1 MGRGADGGCGTEE
14 RPCPVSR
21 VPAKNPATQPEIEE
35 KQRTSPDIDLYSQ
48 ARKALSERSPF
59 DAVPEENSA
68 LSLLTLPSGLASFL
82 WRSSDSRRRHKKSHS
97 GADKKSAR
105 PARGSNIWVETEE
118 YFRDLTLPDIE
129 ALYEVSSPLSSLVTR
144 KCFLIPFLEND
155 PRARVGS
162 FGNESVNE
170 QGGNEGG
177 NGNGSGNG
185 DGDGNEN
192 ENENGDGDGNGNGDE
207 NENENGNGNED
218 GNENGNGNGD
228 GNGNGVV
235 KEEEVK
241 SEAEQA
247 MEIDTVGAD
256 VSPQD
261 EKSCSV
267 SASSGGLEWLLGT
280 RNKISLT
287 SERPSK
293 KRRLLGSDA
302 GLEKVLIAC
311 PCEENSSLC
320 HFCCM
325 GDTGK
330 ESNQLIVCSLCKV
343 AVHQKCYG
351 VQEDVDESWLCAWCK
366 QMSDSSDSVKP
377 CVLCPKQGGALK
389 PIHKTNEN
397 DGALEFAHL
406 FCCHWMPE
414 VYIEDLKKMEPI
426 MNVGGIKETR
436 RKLVCNVCKVK
447 CGACV
452 RCSHGTCRTSF
463 HPLCAREARLRM
475 EVWGKYRCDD
485 VELRAFCPKHSD
497 VQSSSSTTRVDDPTL
512 AVGGDSNVAN
522 HLPVAVSLNKL
533 HKSKID
539 CQNGENIAVHIG
551 TPDATNKSGDSGL
564 QERGFS
570 SSGLNTGIMS
580 DCGDAQQLINVGML
594 QRSTED
600 VNLSDSLNVALIL
613 KKLIDRGKASV
624 KDVALDIGISPDSLT
639 ATLADDGMVPELR
652 CKILKW
658 LRNHTYISTL
668 EKNLKVKANSEI
680 LCKGQGG
687 TTDGSDAL
695 AVSDSNNPDSVA
707 VKSVPP
713 RRRTKSNVRILKDSK
728 VICSPEEFFSDN
740 GIMMAKNKVDQFGSE
755 ETEKSSNISI
765 PNAIEKNS
773 TEADGIVDSLLRHSP
788 KSEGNFD
795 RPSNY
800 SFPGRVHLEDV
811 AICDQKAS
819 VNGDQGNPVCST
831 VNSVVSGVMNTE
843 AVSSFYIHPC
853 ICKKLLQM
861 EWVMLSKHPV
871 YEFNGPRG
879 REISRLEASSTASFC
894 CNHQNQLPKCN
905 NKICNSDGLNLEQLA
920 KAREMGVLDLS
931 PEDEVEGEIVYFQ
944 HRLLSNAAARK
955 QFTDNLICNVAQS
968 LPREIDAA
976 RWQRWDSVLVNQYLC
991 ELREAKKQGRKE
1003 RKHKEAQAVLAAATA
1018 AAAAS
1023 SRISSFRKDSFDDS
1037 AQQESLTNLNTSN
1050 GRSGISSQ
1058 LMPRVTE
1065 TLPRVAPRVSSERQ
1079 SDFVHLVSDL
1089 SKENPRSCDICRR
1102 SETILNPI
1110 LVCLSCKVA
1119 VHLDCY
1125 RSVKESTGPWCCELC
1140 EDLSSRSSGATPHNF
1155 WEKPYF
1161 VAECG
1166 LCGGTA
1172 GAFRKSSNGEW
1183 VHAFCAEWVFESTFR
1198 RGQVNPIEGM
1208 ETVLK
1213 EAHACYICR
1222 RKHGVCIKCNFG
1234 HCQITFHPTCARS
1247 SGFYMNIKNYGGKLQ
1262 HKAYCEKHSLEQRA
1276 KAETHEH
1283 GIEEFKKFKQIRV
1296 ELERLRLICERIIR
1310 REKKKRELVLCSHD
1324 ILSFKRDQIAR
1335 TLLAH
1340 NPFFLPDVSSESAT
1354 TSLKGH
1360 TDDYKSCS
1368 DAIQRSDDITVDSTA
1383 SVKRRIKVPVS
1394 MDTDQKIDDDCS
1406 TSHVFFTRKLTERS
1420 QCSGKQIPQKPS
1432 SVASRN
1438 LSDEGVWRSKYRKHA
1453 ETFEKEI
1460 IMTSDQASMKNMR
1473 LPKGYQYVP
1482 ADILHSGEQ
1491 INQDASS
1498 SGEPSERHE

>member
-1 MGRGADGGCGTEE
+1 MTGDRCHRRRKMMGRGADGGCGTEE

-129 ALYEVSSPLSSLVTR
+129 SLYEVSSPLSSLVTR

-155 PRARVGS
+155 PRARV
-162 FGNESVNE
+162 
-170 QGGNEGG
+170 
-177 NGNGSGNG
+177 
-185 DGDGNEN
+185 
-192 ENENGDGDGNGNGDE
+192 
-207 NENENGNGNED
+207 
-218 GNENGNGNGD
+218 
-228 GNGNGVV
+228 
-235 KEEEVK
+235 EEEVK

-256 VSPQD
+256 VSAQD

-311 PCEENSSLC
+311 PCEGNSSLC

-497 VQSSSSTTRVDDPTL
+497 VQSSSSTSRVDDPTL

-580 DCGDAQQLINVGML
+580 DCGDAQQLINVGTL

-728 VICSPEEFFSDN
+728 VICSPAEFFSDN

-755 ETEKSSNISI
+755 ETEKSSNS
-765 PNAIEKNS
+765 
-773 TEADGIVDSLLRHSP
+773 
-788 KSEGNFD
+788 D

-811 AICDQKAS
+811 AICEQKAS

-968 LPREIDAA
+968 LPREIDAS

-1050 GRSGISSQ
+1050 GRSSISSQ

-1406 TSHVFFTRKLTERS
+1406 TSHVFFTQKLTERS

-1432 SVASRN
+1432 SVASHN
-1438 LSDEGVWRSKYRKHA
+1438 LSDEGGWRSKYRKHA